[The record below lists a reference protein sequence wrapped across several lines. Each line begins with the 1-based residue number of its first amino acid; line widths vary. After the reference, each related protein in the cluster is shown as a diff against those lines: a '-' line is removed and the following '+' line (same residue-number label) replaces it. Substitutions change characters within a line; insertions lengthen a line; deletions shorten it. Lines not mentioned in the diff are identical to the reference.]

1 MDGKGGKSAQVQH
14 GKAEPERRPDTTQL
28 PPPFS
33 PSPVRRA
40 KALNRYSLS
49 LSLSTRVCVCVCITS
64 PSPNDE
70 EPTVW
75 EGASRGSSR
84 LSFAPTPEKV
94 LCSLFFFLLL
104 PSEHD
109 KQKKKEFLS
118 LKKKQPKIPSIF
130 RLKKKVSPVIWTCK
144 EWRVVQ

>member
-28 PPPFS
+28 PPPS
-33 PSPVRRA
+33 PPLPFAEQRR
-40 KALNRYSLS
+40 LTGILS
-49 LSLSTRVCVCVCITS
+49 LSLYACVCVCVYNLSQPKRRGTNS
-64 PSPNDE
+64 LGGSQ
-70 EPTVW
+70 
-75 EGASRGSSR
+75 SRQLALIVCTYPR
-84 LSFAPTPEKV
+84 K
-94 LCSLFFFLLL
+94 SLVFFIFFFLLL

-109 KQKKKEFLS
+109 KKKEFLS